1 MKSIYL
7 TGFMGAGKTT
17 IGKAL
22 GEYLEMPVFDT
33 DEEIEKIEKQTIS
46 EILSSAAY

>member
-17 IGKAL
+17 IGQAL
-22 GEYLEMPVFDT
+22 AAKLSLPVVDT
-33 DEEIEKIEKQTIS
+33 DTLIEQNENGN
-46 EILSSAAY
+46 